1 MQVITKSNF
10 DCETVALM
18 GRVCDDAWRDLQAT
32 MFFPLPSDAEETL
45 HRIAARIMA
54 AVAEGERDPT
64 RLKAIAMDGFELR

>member
-1 MQVITKSNF
+1 MQVTQSNF

-32 MFFPLPSDAEETL
+32 RFFPLPSDANEVL
-45 HRIAARIMA
+45 HRMAARIMA

-64 RLKAIAMDGFELR
+64 RLKAIAMDGLEP